1 MIRPT
6 LACAVLL
13 SVAFASAK
21 AQADSVDLPCFG
33 QVRIVDSADCTK
45 LDHGFEEFPHGAS
58 RVETVLGRPCRVLPV
73 QDGKSSFVKWR
84 LGEGKGVKPNTAY
97 VVVIEYPD
105 DGPRSYLVRN
115 NGNNSRR
122 SFHTG
127 TAIGDAYDALYADHH
142 PVSLKIPQ
150 SGRYELWTALT
161 FPGEKA
167 PTRDEKGRLDIAKD
181 GFDVILAQFAKRH
194 APESLGVAATRI
206 LLCEIPDE
214 KKLYLDLRLPPAPLP
229 KRRIFWREE
238 MSDGAAIEGDDPLVS
253 ANNGLDWFEQ
263 KARAMKIFGQNTF
276 TKEMLEFGHNQHWE
290 CNWKHGKPGG
300 RSWKWMWPSKGRTA
314 NVWNDV
320 VPMVADK
327 YGLDILP
334 YYEYGGANGQL
345 DKNDPKVSLGSQ
357 RRAEPLDI
365 DNKPDRDKHGAN
377 YTHIWWSDGKLRVD
391 ITDPDTFDEL
401 CYVLEGTILRFSKQ
415 VQEGRFAGAWF
426 RPRPGEWPVSF
437 ADATRARFAK
447 EANGGKLVSRADLKR
462 DKALYGKYIDWY
474 GVKRAEF
481 CERLRKYLED
491 NGVKGA
497 IVLLDNEDSEVGPGL
512 EGLWGVLTD
521 DPGKWKSLVK
531 PKHVIDIADPKL
543 VSEHLCLKQRT
554 TPSSTWGPWEWQHAC
569 PADDP
574 QHYAKYFNVWLTMS
588 FHKIFSVND
597 PAAFDAFRNGSGTDS
612 LVRHYGLNE
621 NMIRDRDVN
630 DKDGNAIT
638 GYAMADFE
646 RAGRACMMSEVHAM
660 ANGDPVNL
668 GYLMG
673 SNYTRGFPGPV
684 REFNENF
691 LALPALPSKVV
702 EGACGDPE
710 IVLREIDCTKYGKGR
725 YYALVHTGMTPKA
738 GVRVKF
744 PAGAPSVERIVSGEK
759 IQLRDGVLE
768 LKYVRPWQLV
778 SFRR

>member
-1 MIRPT
+1 MRCP
-6 LACAVLL
+6 
-13 SVAFASAK
+13 SV
-21 AQADSVDLPCFG
+21 G
-33 QVRIVDSADCTK
+33 
-45 LDHGFEEFPHGAS
+45 
-58 RVETVLGRPCRVLPV
+58 RV
-73 QDGKSSFVKWR
+73 
-84 LGEGKGVKPNTAY
+84 
-97 VVVIEYPD
+97 
-105 DGPRSYLVRN
+105 
-115 NGNNSRR
+115 
-122 SFHTG
+122 
-127 TAIGDAYDALYADHH
+127 
-142 PVSLKIPQ
+142 
-150 SGRYELWTALT
+150 
-161 FPGEKA
+161 
-167 PTRDEKGRLDIAKD
+167 
-181 GFDVILAQFAKRH
+181 
-194 APESLGVAATRI
+194 
-206 LLCEIPDE
+206 
-214 KKLYLDLRLPPAPLP
+214 
-229 KRRIFWREE
+229 
-238 MSDGAAIEGDDPLVS
+238 
-253 ANNGLDWFEQ
+253 
-263 KARAMKIFGQNTF
+263 
-276 TKEMLEFGHNQHWE
+276 
-290 CNWKHGKPGG
+290 
-300 RSWKWMWPSKGRTA
+300 
-314 NVWNDV
+314 
-320 VPMVADK
+320 
-327 YGLDILP
+327 
-334 YYEYGGANGQL
+334 
-345 DKNDPKVSLGSQ
+345 
-357 RRAEPLDI
+357 
-365 DNKPDRDKHGAN
+365 
-377 YTHIWWSDGKLRVD
+377 
-391 ITDPDTFDEL
+391 
-401 CYVLEGTILRFSKQ
+401 
-415 VQEGRFAGAWF
+415 RFAGAWF

-437 ADATRARFAK
+437 SDATRERFSK
-447 EANGGKLVSRADLKR
+447 EANGGGPVSRADLKR
-462 DKALYGKYIDWY
+462 DKALYGRYIDWY

-497 IVLLDNEDSEVGPGL
+497 IVPLDNEDSEVGPGL
-512 EGLWGVLTD
+512 EGRGGVATD
-521 DPGKWKSLVK
+521 DPERWNVLVG
-531 PKHVIDIADPKL
+531 PKNVVDMSDPKL
-543 VSEHLCLKQRT
+543 VSDHLCLKQRT
-554 TPSSTWGPWEWQHAC
+554 TPSPTWGPWEWQHAC

-574 QHYAKYFNVWLTMS
+574 QHYVKYSGVWLTMS
-588 FHKIFSVND
+588 FHKLFSVND